1 MTCDMFTLIEIKSV
15 RKSTQVSPRFSA
27 SSVRE
32 PACGIQM
39 LFFCNLHAV
48 TSKLASLS
56 TQVFMQVH
64 TLHFKTCEG
73 TPPAFL
79 CALFAFAVSCAL
91 RALRKEMTAMTA
103 TQAMRLL
110 VTLFDQFDHLR
121 N

>member
-1 MTCDMFTLIEIKSV
+1 MFTLIEIKSV
-15 RKSTQVSPRFSA
+15 RKSTQVFPRFSA
-27 SSVRE
+27 SRVRE

-39 LFFCNLHAV
+39 IFCNLHAV

-73 TPPAFL
+73 TPPAFFF
-79 CALFAFAVSCAL
+79 ALFAFAVSCAL
-91 RALRKEMTAMTA
+91 RALRKEMTAM
-103 TQAMRLL
+103 QAMRLL